1 MNTEPKVYR
10 AGAQGGRGVI
20 DIGKDNI
27 GKSFLRIVEEDGTIS
42 FKEVNK

>member
-1 MNTEPKVYR
+1 MEPKVYR

-27 GKSFLRIVEEDGTIS
+27 GKSFLRTVYPDGIIT